1 EFSALSLH
9 DALPSCSVGE
19 IDVAAMKGYH
29 SEVEATVEGEVV
41 QDEDG
46 EYTLKANIEGTNNS
60 IYGFDASDDIN
71 MTFDLP
77 FNVELDAGRATDGLY
92 DPSGGLQV
100 GVPIEADAESS
111 FEKTVDIPLT
121 DDYRNADY
129 NRNLFLEN
137 YSGSGTST
145 ENGNVEGETDF
156 DF

>member
-1 EFSALSLH
+1 MVVASAANKVEIDEVHVLG
-9 DALPSCSVGE
+9 SVGE
-19 IDVAAMKGYH
+19 IDVEAKKGYH
-29 SEVEATVEGEVV
+29 SEVEATVESEVV

-46 EYTLKANIEGTNNS
+46 EYTLKANNDGTHNT
-60 IYGFDASDDIN
+60 IYAFDAVDDID

-145 ENGNVEGETDF
+145 ENGNVEG
-156 DF
+156 